1 MTVFHISCKEM
12 KHHQNY
18 IFSIAII
25 SAFTLAMLSSLL
37 SYPLQNLYQVEQSGM
52 PYFYY
57 RIYFPQKE
65 KLDIPSFHDLS
76 YQRFATATIKDSLKI
91 SDAATLVGYQK
102 ENVSQYQLIEG
113 RMIENSDE
121 CVYKFKGC
129 AIYSDEEDGDSSIIG
144 YETYDGLSYPKIG
157 EQIDVYDENEN
168 LFHSYKVVGLLF
180 QDELESY
187 DQRKFD
193 EVHDSYYLVDEQ
205 TLPENEKYVYEGD
218 SSKFLLPIL
227 EEKYNQMTIAI
238 YYQETTFTM
247 TTIESFIRD
256 IVLVVVGVTFI
267 ILIFIVFV
275 ERLFQDL
282 KLMRCLGMTKKQAL
296 QVNMYIYCYSMW
308 FVVCYDF
315 IYTTQSLIIL
325 FVYMSIFFIIFMSL
339 TYYRL
344 KADDSFLPTEVK
356 RYY

>member
-1 MTVFHISCKEM
+1 M
-12 KHHQNY
+12 
-18 IFSIAII
+18 
-25 SAFTLAMLSSLL
+25 
-37 SYPLQNLYQVEQSGM
+37 
-52 PYFYY
+52 
-57 RIYFPQKE
+57 
-65 KLDIPSFHDLS
+65 
-76 YQRFATATIKDSLKI
+76 
-91 SDAATLVGYQK
+91 
-102 ENVSQYQLIEG
+102 
-113 RMIENSDE
+113 
-121 CVYKFKGC
+121 
-129 AIYSDEEDGDSSIIG
+129 
-144 YETYDGLSYPKIG
+144 
-157 EQIDVYDENEN
+157 
-168 LFHSYKVVGLLF
+168 GLLF

-256 IVLVVVGVTFI
+256 IVLVVVGVTII

-344 KADDSFLPTEVK
+344 KAEDSFLPTEVK